1 MLAKEP
7 RATTDTIAVCREGS
21 EPTGPV
27 RFTIGTLVN
36 TRAHYDQM
44 LDSFHR
50 GGFTGDT
57 TEYLYID
64 NTGPDQTCAYSG
76 LNAILNAARGSYVVL
91 CHQDVRLFA
100 DDRETLELRL
110 DELQSR
116 DPMWAL
122 AGNAGGVAPGILAL
136 RISDPHGNDQNSGNL
151 PSQVVSLDENFIV
164 VKAAS
169 RVGFSADLTGFHFYG
184 TDICLHAGLAGY
196 TAYVIDFHLRH
207 LSGGNKSEAFALA
220 QDRFCAK
227 WNRVLTSR
235 WIQTT
240 CALVH
245 VGGTALEQAVGRVA
259 AAPYSKALR
268 RIPKNRNGLGVGNS

>member
-1 MLAKEP
+1 MLKP
-7 RATTDTIAVCREGS
+7 RPNDSADTIVVCREGP
-21 EPTGPV
+21 EPMGPV
-27 RFTIGTLVN
+27 RYTIGTLVN
-36 TRAHYDQM
+36 SRAQYDQM

-50 GGFTGDT
+50 GGFTGNT
-57 TEYLYID
+57 TEYLFID
-64 NTGPDQTCAYSG
+64 NTGPDQTCAYRG
-76 LNAILNAARGSYVVL
+76 LNAILNAARGTYVVL

-100 DDRETLELRL
+100 DDIDALDQRL
-110 DELQSR
+110 IDLQAR

-151 PSQVVSLDENFIV
+151 PSQVVSLDENFII

-169 RVGFSADLTGFHFYG
+169 RTGFSADLVGFHFYG
-184 TDICLHAGLAGY
+184 ADICLHAGLAGY

-207 LSGGNKSEAFALA
+207 LSGGNKSDDFVIA
-220 QDRFCAK
+220 QTHFCAK

-240 CALVH
+240 CVLVH

-268 RIPKNRNGLGVGNS
+268 HLPKNRTGLGLGNS